1 MRIRGLLNYLPDRNA
16 FIIQNDQEGHEAVI
30 DRPGLLKSDAGE
42 EIVAFPY
49 TVALVDWIGKR
60 VEWST

>member
-1 MRIRGLLNYLPDRNA
+1 MRIKGLLNYLPERKVFA
-16 FIIQNDQEGHEAVI
+16 IQYDQEGHEAVI

>member
-1 MRIRGLLNYLPDRNA
+1 M
-16 FIIQNDQEGHEAVI
+16 FVIQYSQNGYEAVI

-49 TVALVDWIGKR
+49 TVALVDWIGKS